1 MRTRYALVAL
11 ALALTGCDS
20 EDNPPPYML
29 ELDRLRA
36 ATDAFQDFNAAAPAG
51 YAAEVINPAT
61 GDSYFPMMGVHYLNP
76 NLLDD
81 HFDVEH
87 PEILIYLPHDDGHM
101 ELVAVEYATPI
112 ADLDAPPP
120 APAGFTGTAD
130 AWSINEDFSLWTLH
144 AWVWMDNPSG
154 VFAPHNPDVP

>member
-20 EDNPPPYML
+20 EDNTPPYML